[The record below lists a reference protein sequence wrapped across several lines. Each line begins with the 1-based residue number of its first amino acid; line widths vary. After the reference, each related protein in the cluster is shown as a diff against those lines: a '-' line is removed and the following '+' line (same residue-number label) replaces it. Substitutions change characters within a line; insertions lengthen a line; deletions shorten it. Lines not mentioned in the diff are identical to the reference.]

1 MCFILL
7 HLKNI
12 HIYFYI
18 VDNNCSSCYLSPS
31 LTCGCPSQI
40 SGVTQGLT
48 RGVHIHDEIEG
59 KFRCLALLCQIW
71 DNFPGEIGQGSGQ
84 VGGGVMMYFC
94 AFLPLFDSLAVKL
107 NSFQQF

>member
-1 MCFILL
+1 MILL
-7 HLKNI
+7 
-12 HIYFYI
+12 
-18 VDNNCSSCYLSPS
+18 
-31 LTCGCPSQI
+31 QI

-84 VGGGVMMYFC
+84 VGGGYDVFLC
-94 AFLPLFDSLAVKL
+94 FFAFIWQFSSEAKQLPTILTEIMTLFKP
-107 NSFQQF
+107 